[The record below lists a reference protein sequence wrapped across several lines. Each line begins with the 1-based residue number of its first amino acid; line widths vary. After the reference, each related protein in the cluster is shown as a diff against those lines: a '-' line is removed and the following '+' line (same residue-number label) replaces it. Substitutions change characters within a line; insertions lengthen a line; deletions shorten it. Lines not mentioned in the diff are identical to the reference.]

1 MLKERKASMCF
12 VMLIGTSVSQP
23 SGVSFQS
30 DTALPDSSALPAQV
44 KWKITKAKVK
54 TVGSFPLF
62 VESL

>member
-1 MLKERKASMCF
+1 MCF
-12 VMLIGTSVSQP
+12 IMLIGTSVSQS

-30 DTALPDSSALPAQV
+30 DTALPDSSALPALA

-54 TVGSFPLF
+54 TVGSLPLF